1 MRSGYKMQI
10 NFMRPRKI
18 ASALSILLVVLSI
31 FSLSFKGLNAGL
43 DFTGGTLIEIKLS
56 QSTNLEKIREVL
68 GSKLEDDFQVSYFGS
83 EQDVLIKIPGGSEN
97 NLSDEIVS
105 ALKNSFQFDLRRKD
119 FIGPQ
124 IGEELR
130 DQGGLG
136 ILAAMLVMM
145 VYIMFRFQFKFAI
158 GALLALIHDVLIVLG
173 FFSLFYIGFNLTVL
187 AAILAVIGYSLN
199 DTIVVS
205 DRIREN
211 YRKKRKSDNVDVI
224 NRSLNQM
231 LGRTLITSL
240 TTLLVLFALLILGGD
255 FIQNFAIALI
265 CGVIVGTYSS
275 IYVLCNNLI
284 LMNLSFEDLAIK
296 KSERYDDGMP

>member
-1 MRSGYKMQI
+1 
-10 NFMRPRKI
+10 MRPRKI
-18 ASALSILLVVLSI
+18 ASAISIVLVLISVV
-31 FSLSFKGLNAGL
+31 SLTFKGLNAGL

-56 QSTNLEKIREVL
+56 QPANLEEIRGVL

-83 EQDVLIKIPGGSEN
+83 EEDILIKIPGGSEN
-97 NLSDEIVS
+97 NISDEIVS
-105 ALKNSFQFDLRRKD
+105 TLANVFQFDLRRKD

-136 ILAAMLVMM
+136 LLAALLVMM

-158 GALLALIHDVLIVLG
+158 GALLALVHDVLIVLG
-173 FFSLFYIGFNLTVL
+173 FFSIFYIGFNLTVL

-284 LMNLSFEDLAIK
+284 LMKLSFDDLAIK
-296 KSERYDDGMP
+296 KSETYEDGLP

>member
-1 MRSGYKMQI
+1 MQI

-18 ASALSILLVVLSI
+18 ASAISIVLVLISVV
-31 FSLSFKGLNAGL
+31 SLTFKGLNAGL

-56 QSTNLEKIREVL
+56 QAVNLEEIRDVLSSKI
-68 GSKLEDDFQVSYFGS
+68 EDDFQVSYFGS
-83 EQDVLIKIPGGSEN
+83 EEDVLIKIPGGLEN

-105 ALKNSFQFDLRRKD
+105 SLRDVFKFDLRRKD

-136 ILAAMLVMM
+136 LLAALLVMM
-145 VYIMFRFQFKFAI
+145 VYIMFRFQFKFAL
-158 GALLALIHDVLIVLG
+158 GALLALVHDVLIVLG
-173 FFSLFYIGFNLTVL
+173 FFSIFYIGFNLTVL
-187 AAILAVIGYSLN
+187 AAVLAVIGYSLN

-240 TTLLVLFALLILGGD
+240 TTLLVLLALLILGGD

-284 LMNLSFEDLAIK
+284 LMNLNFEDLAIK
-296 KSERYDDGMP
+296 KSETYDDGMP

>member
-1 MRSGYKMQI
+1 MQL

-18 ASALSILLVVLSI
+18 ASALSISLVILSI

-56 QSTNLEKIREVL
+56 QSTNLEEIREVL

-97 NLSDEIVS
+97 NLSDEIIT

-158 GALLALIHDVLIVLG
+158 GALLALLHDVLIVLG
-173 FFSLFYIGFNLTVL
+173 FFSIFYIGFNLTVL

-211 YRKKRKSDNVDVI
+211 YRKKRKSENVDVI

-284 LMNLSFEDLAIK
+284 FMKLSFEDLAIK
-296 KSERYDDGMP
+296 KSETYDDGLP

>member
-1 MRSGYKMQI
+1 MQ
-10 NFMRPRKI
+10 PRKI
-18 ASALSILLVVLSI
+18 ASVLSIILVLLSI
-31 FSLSFKGLNAGL
+31 FSLSFKGLNGGL
-43 DFTGGTLIEIKLS
+43 YFTGGTLIEIKLS
-56 QSTNLEKIREVL
+56 QSTSLEEIREVL

-83 EQDVLIKIPGGSEN
+83 EQDVLIKIPGGSGN

-105 ALKNSFQFDLRRKD
+105 TLKNSFRFDLRRKD

-173 FFSLFYIGFNLTVL
+173 FFSIFHIGFNLTVL
-187 AAILAVIGYSLN
+187 AAVLAVIGYSLN

-211 YRKKRKSDNVDVI
+211 YRKKRKLDNVDVI

-284 LMNLSFEDLAIK
+284 LMNLK
-296 KSERYDDGMP
+296 QNKTQQTTTN

>member
-1 MRSGYKMQI
+1 MQI

-18 ASALSILLVVLSI
+18 ASALSILLVILSI
-31 FSLSFKGLNAGL
+31 FSLSFRGLNAGL

-56 QSTNLEKIREVL
+56 QSTNLEEIREVL
-68 GSKLEDDFQVSYFGS
+68 GSRLEDDFQVSYFGS

-97 NLSDEIVS
+97 NLSDEIV
-105 ALKNSFQFDLRRKD
+105 ATLKNSFQFDLRRKD

-173 FFSLFYIGFNLTVL
+173 FFSIFYIGFNLTVL

-211 YRKKRKSDNVDVI
+211 YRKKRKSDNIDVI

-265 CGVIVGTYSS
+265 CGVVVGTYSS

-284 LMNLSFEDLAIK
+284 LMNLNFEDLAIK
-296 KSERYDDGMP
+296 KSETYDDGMP

>member
-1 MRSGYKMQI
+1 MQI
-10 NFMRPRKI
+10 NFMGPRKI
-18 ASALSILLVVLSI
+18 ASGLSIVLVVLSI

-43 DFTGGTLIEIKLS
+43 DFTGGTLIEIKLL
-56 QSTNLEKIREVL
+56 QSANLEEIREVL

-173 FFSLFYIGFNLTVL
+173 FFSIFYIGFNLTVL
-187 AAILAVIGYSLN
+187 AALLAVIGYSLN

-205 DRIREN
+205 VRIREN
-211 YRKKRKSDNVDVI
+211 YRKKRKSGNVDII

-284 LMNLSFEDLAIK
+284 LMNLNFEDLAIK
-296 KSERYDDGMP
+296 KSETYDDGMP

>member
-1 MRSGYKMQI
+1 MQI

-18 ASALSILLVVLSI
+18 ASAISIVLVLISVV
-31 FSLSFKGLNAGL
+31 SLTFKGLNAGL

-56 QSTNLEKIREVL
+56 QPANLEEIRGVL

-83 EQDVLIKIPGGSEN
+83 EEDILIKIPGGSEN
-97 NLSDEIVS
+97 NISDEIVS
-105 ALKNSFQFDLRRKD
+105 TLANVFQFDLRRKD

-136 ILAAMLVMM
+136 LLAALLVMM

-158 GALLALIHDVLIVLG
+158 GALLALVHDVLIVLG
-173 FFSLFYIGFNLTVL
+173 FFSIFYIGFNLTVL

-284 LMNLSFEDLAIK
+284 LMKLSFDDLAIK
-296 KSERYDDGMP
+296 KSETYDDGLP

>member
-1 MRSGYKMQI
+1 
-10 NFMRPRKI
+10 MRPRKI
-18 ASALSILLVVLSI
+18 ASTLSIILVLISI
-31 FSLSFKGLNAGL
+31 FSLTFKGLNAGL

-56 QSTNLEKIREVL
+56 QPTDLEEIREVL
-68 GSKLEDDFQVSYFGS
+68 GSKLDDDFQVSYFGS
-83 EQDVLIKIPGGSEN
+83 EQDILIKIPGDSEN
-97 NLSDEIVS
+97 NLSNEIIS
-105 ALKNSFQFDLRRKD
+105 SLKNSFQFDLRRKD

-145 VYIMFRFQFKFAI
+145 VYIMFRFQFKFAV
-158 GALLALIHDVLIVLG
+158 GALLALIHDVLIVTG
-173 FFSLFYIGFNLTVL
+173 FFSIFYIGFNLTVL

-255 FIQNFAIALI
+255 FIKNFAIALI
-265 CGVIVGTYSS
+265 CGVIIGTYSS
-275 IYVLCNNLI
+275 IYVLCNTLI
-284 LMNLSFEDLAIK
+284 LLDLDFEDLAIK
-296 KSERYDDGMP
+296 KSESFDDGMP

>member
-1 MRSGYKMQI
+1 M
-10 NFMRPRKI
+10 
-18 ASALSILLVVLSI
+18 LSILLVVLSI

-56 QSTNLEKIREVL
+56 QSTNLEEIREVL

-97 NLSDEIVS
+97 NLSDEIVA

-173 FFSLFYIGFNLTVL
+173 FFSIFYIGFNLTVL

-211 YRKKRKSDNVDVI
+211 YRRKRKSDNIDVI

-296 KSERYDDGMP
+296 KSETYDDGMP

>member
-1 MRSGYKMQI
+1 MQI

-18 ASALSILLVVLSI
+18 ASALSISLVILSI

-56 QSTNLEKIREVL
+56 QSTNLEEIREVL
-68 GSKLEDDFQVSYFGS
+68 GSNLEDDFQVSYFGS

-97 NLSDEIVS
+97 NLSDEIVA

-158 GALLALIHDVLIVLG
+158 GALLALVHDVLIVLG
-173 FFSLFYIGFNLTVL
+173 FFSIFYIGFNLTVL

-211 YRKKRKSDNVDVI
+211 YRKKRKSDNEDVI

-284 LMNLSFEDLAIK
+284 LMNLNFEDLAIK
-296 KSERYDDGMP
+296 KSETYDDGMP

>member
-1 MRSGYKMQI
+1 MQI
-10 NFMRPRKI
+10 NFMKPRKI
-18 ASALSILLVVLSI
+18 ASVLSIFLVLLSI
-31 FSLSFKGLNAGL
+31 FSLSFRGLDAGL

-56 QSTNLEKIREVL
+56 QSTDLEEIRKVL
-68 GSKLEDDFQVSYFGS
+68 DSKLKGDFQVSYFGS
-83 EQDVLIKIPGGSEN
+83 EQDVLIKIPGDSEN

-105 ALKNSFQFDLRRKD
+105 SLKESFKFDLRRKD

-158 GALLALIHDVLIVLG
+158 GALLALIHDVLIVFG
-173 FFSLFYIGFNLTVL
+173 FFSIFYLSFNLTVL

-265 CGVIVGTYSS
+265 CGVIIGTYSS
-275 IYVLCNNLI
+275 IYVLCNTLI
-284 LMNLSFEDLAIK
+284 SMNLNFEDLAIK
-296 KSERYDDGMP
+296 RSESYDDGMP

>member
-1 MRSGYKMQI
+1 
-10 NFMRPRKI
+10 MRPRKI

-56 QSTNLEKIREVL
+56 QSTNLEEIREVL
-68 GSKLEDDFQVSYFGS
+68 SSKLEDDFQVSYFGS
-83 EQDVLIKIPGGSEN
+83 EQDILIKIPGGSEN
-97 NLSDEIVS
+97 NLSDEIVA

-158 GALLALIHDVLIVLG
+158 GALLALVHDVLIVLG
-173 FFSLFYIGFNLTVL
+173 FFSIFYIGFNLTVL

-211 YRKKRKSDNVDVI
+211 YRRKRKSDNVDVI

-284 LMNLSFEDLAIK
+284 LMNLNFEDLAIK
-296 KSERYDDGMP
+296 KSETYDDGMP

>member
-1 MRSGYKMQI
+1 
-10 NFMRPRKI
+10 MRPRKI
-18 ASALSILLVVLSI
+18 ASTLSIILVLVSI
-31 FSLSFKGLNAGL
+31 FSLTFKGLNAGL

-56 QSTNLEKIREVL
+56 QPTDLEEIREVL
-68 GSKLEDDFQVSYFGS
+68 GSKLDDDFQVSYFGS
-83 EQDVLIKIPGGSEN
+83 EQDVLIKIPGDSEN
-97 NLSDEIVS
+97 NLSNEIIS
-105 ALKNSFQFDLRRKD
+105 SLKNSFQFDLRRKD

-145 VYIMFRFQFKFAI
+145 VYIMFRFQFKFAV
-158 GALLALIHDVLIVLG
+158 GALLALIHDVLIVTG
-173 FFSLFYIGFNLTVL
+173 FFSIFYIGFNLTVL

-255 FIQNFAIALI
+255 FIKNFAIALI
-265 CGVIVGTYSS
+265 CGVIIGTYSS
-275 IYVLCNNLI
+275 IYVLCNTLI
-284 LMNLSFEDLAIK
+284 LLDLNFEDLAIK
-296 KSERYDDGMP
+296 KSESFDDGMP

>member
-1 MRSGYKMQI
+1 MQI

-18 ASALSILLVVLSI
+18 ASSLSILLVVLSI

-56 QSTNLEKIREVL
+56 QSTNLEEIREVL
-68 GSKLEDDFQVSYFGS
+68 GSKLEEDFQVSYFGS

-97 NLSDEIVS
+97 NLSDEIVA
-105 ALKNSFQFDLRRKD
+105 ALKNLFQFDLRRKD

-158 GALLALIHDVLIVLG
+158 GALLALVHDVLIVLG
-173 FFSLFYIGFNLTVL
+173 FFSIFYIGFNLTVL

-284 LMNLSFEDLAIK
+284 FMNLNFEDLAIK
-296 KSERYDDGMP
+296 KSETFDDGMP

>member
-1 MRSGYKMQI
+1 MQI

-18 ASALSILLVVLSI
+18 ASVLSILLIILSI

-56 QSTNLEKIREVL
+56 QSTNLEEIREVL

-83 EQDVLIKIPGGSEN
+83 EQDVLIKIPGDSKN
-97 NLSDEIVS
+97 NLSDDIVS
-105 ALKNSFQFDLRRKD
+105 TLKNSFQFDLRRKD

-173 FFSLFYIGFNLTVL
+173 FFSIFYIGFNLTVL

-211 YRKKRKSDNVDVI
+211 YRRKRKSENVDVI

-255 FIQNFAIALI
+255 FIKNFAIALI
-265 CGVIVGTYSS
+265 CGVIIGTYSS
-275 IYVLCNNLI
+275 IYVLCNTLI
-284 LMNLSFEDLAIK
+284 RLDLNFEDLAIK
-296 KSERYDDGMP
+296 KSESFDDGMP

>member
-1 MRSGYKMQI
+1 MQI

-56 QSTNLEKIREVL
+56 QSTNLEEIREVL
-68 GSKLEDDFQVSYFGS
+68 SSKLEDDFQVSYFGS

-97 NLSDEIVS
+97 NLSDEIVA

-158 GALLALIHDVLIVLG
+158 GALLALVHDVLIVLG
-173 FFSLFYIGFNLTVL
+173 FFSIFYIGFNLTVL

-211 YRKKRKSDNVDVI
+211 YRRKRKSDNVDVI

-231 LGRTLITSL
+231 VGSTLITSL

-284 LMNLSFEDLAIK
+284 LMNLNFEDLAIK
-296 KSERYDDGMP
+296 KSETYDDGMP

>member
-1 MRSGYKMQI
+1 
-10 NFMRPRKI
+10 MRPRKI
-18 ASALSILLVVLSI
+18 ASTLSILLVVLSI

-56 QSTNLEKIREVL
+56 QSTNLEEIREVL

-97 NLSDEIVS
+97 NLSDEIVA

-158 GALLALIHDVLIVLG
+158 GALLALVHDVLIVLG
-173 FFSLFYIGFNLTVL
+173 FFSIFYIGFNLTVL

-211 YRKKRKSDNVDVI
+211 YRRKRKSDNVDVI

-284 LMNLSFEDLAIK
+284 LMNLNFEDLAIK
-296 KSERYDDGMP
+296 KSETYDDGMP

>member
-1 MRSGYKMQI
+1 MQI
-10 NFMRPRKI
+10 NFMKPRKI
-18 ASALSILLVVLSI
+18 ASVLSIFLVLLSI
-31 FSLSFKGLNAGL
+31 FSLSFRGLDAGL

-56 QSTNLEKIREVL
+56 QSADLEEIRKVL
-68 GSKLEDDFQVSYFGS
+68 DSKLKGDFQVSYFGS
-83 EQDVLIKIPGGSEN
+83 EQDVLIKIPGDSEN

-105 ALKNSFQFDLRRKD
+105 SLKESFKFDLRRKD

-158 GALLALIHDVLIVLG
+158 GALLALIHDVLIVFG
-173 FFSLFYIGFNLTVL
+173 FFWIFYLSFNLTVL

-265 CGVIVGTYSS
+265 CGVIIGTYSS
-275 IYVLCNNLI
+275 IYVLCNTLI
-284 LMNLSFEDLAIK
+284 SMNLNFEDLAIK
-296 KSERYDDGMP
+296 RSETYDDGMP

>member
-1 MRSGYKMQI
+1 
-10 NFMRPRKI
+10 MRPRKI
-18 ASALSILLVVLSI
+18 ASTLSILLVVLSI

-56 QSTNLEKIREVL
+56 QSTNLEEIREVL
-68 GSKLEDDFQVSYFGS
+68 SSKLEDDFQVSYFGS

-97 NLSDEIVS
+97 NLSDEIVA

-158 GALLALIHDVLIVLG
+158 GALLALVHDVLIVLG
-173 FFSLFYIGFNLTVL
+173 FFSIFYIGFNLTVL

-211 YRKKRKSDNVDVI
+211 YRRKRKSDNVDVI

-284 LMNLSFEDLAIK
+284 LMNLNFEDLAIK
-296 KSERYDDGMP
+296 KSETYDDGMP

>member
-1 MRSGYKMQI
+1 
-10 NFMRPRKI
+10 MRPRKI
-18 ASALSILLVVLSI
+18 ASMLSILLVVLSI

-56 QSTNLEKIREVL
+56 QSTNLEEIREVL
-68 GSKLEDDFQVSYFGS
+68 SSKLEDDFQVSYFGS

-97 NLSDEIVS
+97 NLSDEIVA

-173 FFSLFYIGFNLTVL
+173 FFSIFYIGFNLTVL

-211 YRKKRKSDNVDVI
+211 YRRKRKSDNVDVI

-296 KSERYDDGMP
+296 KSETYDDGMP

>member
-1 MRSGYKMQI
+1 
-10 NFMRPRKI
+10 MRPRKI
-18 ASALSILLVVLSI
+18 ASTLSIILVVLSI

-56 QSTNLEKIREVL
+56 QPTDLEEIREVL
-68 GSKLEDDFQVSYFGS
+68 SSKLDEDFQVSYFGS

-97 NLSDEIVS
+97 NLSNEIIS
-105 ALKNSFQFDLRRKD
+105 SLKNSFQFDLRRKD

-145 VYIMFRFQFKFAI
+145 VYIMFRFQFKFAV
-158 GALLALIHDVLIVLG
+158 GALLALIHDVLIVTG
-173 FFSLFYIGFNLTVL
+173 FFSIFYIGFNLTVL

-211 YRKKRKSDNVDVI
+211 YRKKRKSDNVNVI

-255 FIQNFAIALI
+255 FIKNFAIALI
-265 CGVIVGTYSS
+265 CGVIIGTYSS
-275 IYVLCNNLI
+275 IYVLCNTLI
-284 LMNLSFEDLAIK
+284 MLDLNFEDLAIK
-296 KSERYDDGMP
+296 KSESFDDGMP

>member
-1 MRSGYKMQI
+1 MQI

-18 ASALSILLVVLSI
+18 ASALSISLVILSI

-56 QSTNLEKIREVL
+56 QSTNLEEIREVL
-68 GSKLEDDFQVSYFGS
+68 SSKLEDDFQVSYFGS

-97 NLSDEIVS
+97 NLSDEIVA

-158 GALLALIHDVLIVLG
+158 GALLALVHDVLIVLG
-173 FFSLFYIGFNLTVL
+173 FFSIFYIGFNLTVL

-284 LMNLSFEDLAIK
+284 LMNLNFEDLAIK
-296 KSERYDDGMP
+296 KSETYDDGMP

>member
-1 MRSGYKMQI
+1 
-10 NFMRPRKI
+10 MRPRKI
-18 ASALSILLVVLSI
+18 ASTLSILLVVLSI

-56 QSTNLEKIREVL
+56 QSTNLEEIREVL
-68 GSKLEDDFQVSYFGS
+68 GSKLEEDFQVSYFGS

-97 NLSDEIVS
+97 NLSDEIVA

-158 GALLALIHDVLIVLG
+158 GALLALVHDVLIVLG
-173 FFSLFYIGFNLTVL
+173 FFSIFYIGFNLTVL

-284 LMNLSFEDLAIK
+284 FMNLNFEDLAIK
-296 KSERYDDGMP
+296 KSETYDDGMP

>member
-1 MRSGYKMQI
+1 MQV

-18 ASALSILLVVLSI
+18 ASALSIALVVLSI
-31 FSLSFKGLNAGL
+31 FSLTFKGLNAGL

-56 QSTNLEKIREVL
+56 QSTNLEEIREVL
-68 GSKLEDDFQVSYFGS
+68 GSKLDDDFQVSYFGS

-105 ALKNSFQFDLRRKD
+105 SLKDSFQFDLRRKD

-173 FFSLFYIGFNLTVL
+173 FFSIFYIGFNLTVL

-255 FIQNFAIALI
+255 FIKNFAIALI
-265 CGVIVGTYSS
+265 CGVIIGTYSS

-284 LMNLSFEDLAIK
+284 LLDLNFEDLAIK
-296 KSERYDDGMP
+296 KSESFDDGMP

>member
-1 MRSGYKMQI
+1 MK
-10 NFMRPRKI
+10 PRKI
-18 ASALSILLVVLSI
+18 ASILSIILIIISV
-31 FSLSFKGLNAGL
+31 FSLAFRGLNAGL
-43 DFTGGTLIEIKLS
+43 DFTGGTLIEIQLS
-56 QSTNLEKIREVL
+56 EPTDLEDIREVL
-68 GSKLEDDFQVSYFGS
+68 GLKLEDDFQVSYFGS
-83 EQDVLIKIPGGSEN
+83 EQDVLIKIPGDSEN
-97 NLSDEIVS
+97 NLSDEIVTS
-105 ALKNSFQFDLRRKD
+105 LKGVFTFDLRRKD

-173 FFSLFYIGFNLTVL
+173 FFSIFYIGFNLTVL
-187 AAILAVIGYSLN
+187 AAVLAVIGYSLN

-211 YRKKRKSDNVDVI
+211 YRKKRKADNVDVI

-284 LMNLSFEDLAIK
+284 LMKLSFEDLAIR
-296 KSERYDDGMP
+296 KSETFDDGMP

>member
-1 MRSGYKMQI
+1 MK
-10 NFMRPRKI
+10 PRKI
-18 ASALSILLVVLSI
+18 ASVLSIFLVLLSI
-31 FSLSFKGLNAGL
+31 FSLSFRGLDAGL

-56 QSTNLEKIREVL
+56 QSTDLEEIRKVL
-68 GSKLEDDFQVSYFGS
+68 DSKLKGDFQVSYFGS
-83 EQDVLIKIPGGSEN
+83 EQDVLIKIPGDSEN

-105 ALKNSFQFDLRRKD
+105 SLKESFKFDLRRKD

-158 GALLALIHDVLIVLG
+158 GALLALIHDVLIVFG
-173 FFSLFYIGFNLTVL
+173 FFSIFYLSFNLTVL

-231 LGRTLITSL
+231 LGRTLISSL

-265 CGVIVGTYSS
+265 CGVIIGTYSS
-275 IYVLCNNLI
+275 IYVLCNTLI
-284 LMNLSFEDLAIK
+284 SMNLNFEDLAIK
-296 KSERYDDGMP
+296 RSETYDDGMP